1 MEDVNL
7 LAHHWHHLPIAEV
20 AELLEADPA
29 HGLDRFTVEHRR
41 EEFGPNVITAQKGE
55 GRLRRFLLQFHQ
67 PLIYILMVSGL
78 VTAFLGEWVDS
89 GVISGVVLVNALV
102 GYLQEAKAVNALA
115 ALARTMTTEATV
127 LRQSEKRRIPATE
140 LVPGDVVILQ
150 SGDKVPADLRLFQL
164 RDLQIAEAPLTG
176 ESTPV
181 AKDLAPLGRDTTL
194 AERRN
199 MAYATTLVT
208 GGQGNGLVIAT
219 GDATEVGRISQLLSA
234 AEALATPLT
243 RKISAFSNILL
254 YVILGLAGLTI
265 GVGLLRGQ
273 SFLDMFMA
281 AVALAVGAIPE
292 GLPAAVTI
300 TLAIGV
306 SRMAKKRAIIRKLPA
321 VETLG
326 STTVICTDKTG
337 TLTEN
342 QMTVQEIM
350 AGGQTFVVSG
360 SGYTPRQGMITG
372 AEGDSAG
379 TATPALRECLRA
391 GLLCNDS
398 RLVEEAGVW
407 QVHGDPTEGALLTSA
422 RKGGLGAEALV
433 ASPRLD
439 TLPFASEHRYMA
451 TLHGGSPGGVRRVY
465 LKGAVEAV
473 LARCEKQSGPQG
485 DSIPLQEAEIQ
496 GAVAAMAAKG
506 LRVLAMAAKEMASET
521 GEIHHADLSGGMVF
535 LGLQGMIDPP
545 RAEAIAAV
553 KVCQAAGIRVKMITG
568 DHPITA
574 LAIAGQVGLYPP
586 GSPRASSV
594 LTGPE
599 LERLTDNE
607 LIARA
612 EDTAIFARVSP
623 EQKLRLVEALQAMG
637 QVVAMTGD
645 GVNDAP
651 ALKRADIGVA
661 MGRSGTEVAKEAADM
676 VLTDDNFS
684 SIEAAVEEGRGVF
697 ANLVKFIAWAL
708 PANLGEGLVILTAVF
723 LGVTL
728 PILPVQILWIN
739 MTTAGILGLALA
751 FEPKE
756 PGLMQRPPRAPDAPI
771 LTRRVVFR
779 ITLVSFLMLGAA
791 FWLFAW
797 EQAAGATLAEART
810 AAVNA
815 FVMVELFYLFNCR
828 SLEKS
833 VFSLGFF
840 SNLWVLGGAVA
851 MFLLQLVY
859 TYLPLM
865 NRWFQSAPLAP
876 TVWGRAV
883 VAGMVVFVV
892 VEVEKMVGKGGVGRL
907 KRNGTEGTERTNRK
921 VFSP

>member
-7 LAHHWHHLPIAEV
+7 IARHWHHLPIDEV
-20 AELLEADPA
+20 TDLLESDREQ
-29 HGLDRFTVEHRR
+29 GLDRFAVEHRLA
-41 EEFGPNVITAQKGE
+41 EFGPNAITAQKGQ
-55 GRLRRFLLQFHQ
+55 GRLIRFLLQFHQ
-67 PLIYILMVSGL
+67 PLIYILIASG
-78 VTAFLGEWVDS
+78 VITAFLQEWVDS
-89 GVISGVVLVNALV
+89 GVIFGVVLVNAVV

-127 LRQSEKRRIPATE
+127 VRQGEKRRIQATE
-140 LVPGDVVILQ
+140 LVPGDIVFLQ
-150 SGDKVPADLRLFQL
+150 SGDKVPADLRLFQV
-164 RDLQIAEAPLTG
+164 RDLQIAEAALTG
-176 ESTPV
+176 ESLPV
-181 AKDLAPLGRDTTL
+181 AKDHGQHGHESALAD
-194 AERRN
+194 RRN
-199 MAYATTLVT
+199 MAYASTLVT
-208 GGQGNGLVIAT
+208 YGQGTGIVTAT
-219 GDATEVGRISQLLSA
+219 GDATEVGRISQLISA
-234 AEALATPLT
+234 AEALETPLT
-243 RKISAFSNILL
+243 RKISAFSNVLL
-254 YVILGLAGLTI
+254 YVILGLSALTI
-265 GVGLLRGQ
+265 VVGLLRGQ
-273 SFLDMFMA
+273 SFVEMFMA

-342 QMTVQEIM
+342 QMTVQEIV
-350 AGGQTFVVSG
+350 AGGLAYTVG
-360 SGYTPRQGMITG
+360 GTGYNPVQGRIDGPEAASST
-372 AEGDSAG
+372 SA
-379 TATPALRECLRA
+379 ALLECLRA
-391 GLLCNDS
+391 GLLCNGS
-398 RLVEEAGVW
+398 QLVEEDGVW

-422 RKGGLGAEALV
+422 RKGGLGPETVA

-439 TLPFASEHRYMA
+439 TVPFESEHQYMA
-451 TLHGGSPGGVRRVY
+451 TLHEAGPGASTRRIY
-465 LKGAVEAV
+465 LKGAVEAL
-473 LARCEKQSGPQG
+473 LARCASQLDGQG
-485 DSIPLQEAEIQ
+485 NAVPLLADEIH
-496 GAVAAMAAKG
+496 GAVEAMAAKG
-506 LRVLAMAAKEMASET
+506 LRVLAMAGKKVGPEIST
-521 GEIHHADLSGGMVF
+521 IHHADLTDGLIF

-545 RAEAIAAV
+545 RPEAVAAV
-553 KVCQAAGIRVKMITG
+553 ATCQAAGIRVKMITG
-568 DHPITA
+568 DHPVTA
-574 LAIAGQVGLYPP
+574 AAIARQVGLYSQAAVQIA
-586 GSPRASSV
+586 GQGGLV

-599 LERLTDNE
+599 LERLSDRE

-612 EDTAIFARVSP
+612 EDTAVFARVSP
-623 EQKLRLVEALQAMG
+623 EQKLRLVEALQARG

-661 MGRSGTEVAKEAADM
+661 MGITGTEVAKEAADM

-697 ANLVKFIAWAL
+697 DNLVKFIAWAL
-708 PANLGEGLVILTAVF
+708 PANLGEGLVIITAVF

-756 PGLMQRPPRAPDAPI
+756 AGIMLRPPRQPNAPI
-771 LTRRVVFR
+771 LSHSVIFR

-797 EQAAGATLAEART
+797 ELSDGASLAEART

-833 VFSLGFF
+833 VFQLGFF
-840 SNLWVLGGAVA
+840 SNLWVMGGVVS
-851 MFLLQLVY
+851 MFLLQIAY
-859 TYLPLM
+859 THLPMM
-865 NRWFQSAPLAP
+865 NRLFQSAPITLA
-876 TVWGRAV
+876 VWGKTL
-883 VAGMVVFVV
+883 VAGVVVFVI
-892 VEVEKMVGKGGVGRL
+892 VEIEKKMWNKKTGARV
-907 KRNGTEGTERTNRK
+907 
-921 VFSP
+921 